1 MVPFSIIFVGEFC
14 VTIYTPRFKAIVFYS
29 TTAEEA
35 HVQFGEQ
42 TVDFFKRLN
51 YGEGYY
57 LDIAT
62 DFSGYDYEKLK
73 EYNTVVWVNTS
84 PYSKADREAF
94 QKYMENGGGWVGFHA
109 AAYNDIRTDWPWFNE
124 FLGCGKFLCNN
135 WPPQPALLDVEITDH
150 PVTRNLPESFV
161 APASEWYMWDKSPRL
176 DKNVDVLL
184 SLSPKNYPIGIKDV
198 VSFGDFPVVW
208 TNNRYRMIYLNMGH
222 GDVEYLD
229 AEQNLD
235 IHRQNQLVKT
245 PVTLDSHISCN
256 LTIHSHIASGLLDS
270 DLCFK
275 LSIKDFRVFK
285 TFEELFACPP

>member
-1 MVPFSIIFVGEFC
+1 MRRLIFTILIIGLAAFGSAPESKAQAADPDG
-14 VTIYTPRFKAIVFYS
+14 YPGNYAKAPRFKAIVFYS

-62 DFSGYDYEKLK
+62 DFAGYDYEKLK

-109 AAYNDIRTDWPWFNE
+109 AAYNDVRTNWPWFNE

-229 AEQNLD
+229 AEQNLLFV
-235 IHRQNQLVKT
+235 N
-245 PVTLDSHISCN
+245 
-256 LTIHSHIASGLLDS
+256 A
-270 DLCFK
+270 
-275 LSIKDFRVFK
+275 FRWIVSRDPAGDPFLK
-285 TFEELFACPP
+285 

>member
-1 MVPFSIIFVGEFC
+1 MKKLLYTLLIAGLALSCGSAPEKKAQAPEGEG
-14 VTIYTPRFKAIVFYS
+14 YPGNYAKAPRFKAIVFYS

-51 YGEGYY
+51 YGDGYY

-62 DFSGYDYEKLK
+62 DFAGYDYEKLK

-109 AAYNDIRTDWPWFNE
+109 AAYNDVRTKWPWFNE

-150 PVTRNLPESFV
+150 PVTKNLPESFV
-161 APASEWYMWDKSPRL
+161 APASEWYMWETSPRL
-176 DKNVDVLL
+176 KENVDVLL

-198 VSFGDFPVVW
+198 VSHGDFPIVW
-208 TNNRYRMIYLNMGH
+208 TNNDYRMIYLNMGH

-229 AEQNLD
+229 AEQNLLFV
-235 IHRQNQLVKT
+235 N
-245 PVTLDSHISCN
+245 
-256 LTIHSHIASGLLDS
+256 A
-270 DLCFK
+270 
-275 LSIKDFRVFK
+275 FRWIVSRDPAGDPFLK
-285 TFEELFACPP
+285 